1 MTDELKYQIIEKA
14 LKASLKS
21 KVIMYTNNSLDVVIR
36 IQLITY
42 NKKDFIFTL
51 TRADLT
57 NNQALDIVQDIILDY
72 VSYITD
78 FFVDTEAYEMVQ
90 KELSN
95 L

>member
-1 MTDELKYQIIEKA
+1 VTDELKYQIIEKA

>member
-1 MTDELKYQIIEKA
+1 MTDEMKYQIIEKA

-95 L
+95 I

>member
-90 KELSN
+90 KELMN
-95 L
+95 F

>member
-95 L
+95 I